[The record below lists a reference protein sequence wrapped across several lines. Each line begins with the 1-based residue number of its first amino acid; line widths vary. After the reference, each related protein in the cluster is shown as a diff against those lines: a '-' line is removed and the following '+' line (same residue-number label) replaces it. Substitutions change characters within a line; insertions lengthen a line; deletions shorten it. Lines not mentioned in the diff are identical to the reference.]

1 MDEFLTGVERFKTLF
16 LRVGEIGALAVGFI
30 VLIYLLLGENS
41 GDIVIGVIANISVMV
56 NVLTPNVLI
65 GAALV
70 VFLLGIVKHKH

>member
-1 MDEFLTGVERFKTLF
+1 MDEFLTGVERLKTLF
-16 LRVGEIGALAVGFI
+16 LRVGELGALAVGFI

-41 GDIVIGVIANISVMV
+41 GDFVIGVIANISVMV

-70 VFLLGIVKHKH
+70 VFLLGIAKHKH

>member
-1 MDEFLTGVERFKTLF
+1 MDEFLTGVERLKTLF
-16 LRVGEIGALAVGFI
+16 LRVGELGALAVGFI

-41 GDIVIGVIANISVMV
+41 GDFVIGVIANISVMV

-70 VFLLGIVKHKH
+70 LFLLGIVKQKH

>member
-1 MDEFLTGVERFKTLF
+1 MDEFLTGDERLKTLF
-16 LRVGEIGALAVGFI
+16 LRVGELGALAVGFI

-41 GDIVIGVIANISVMV
+41 GDFVIGVIANISVMV

-70 VFLLGIVKHKH
+70 VFLLGIAKHKH

>member
-1 MDEFLTGVERFKTLF
+1 M
-16 LRVGEIGALAVGFI
+16 AVGFI

-41 GDIVIGVIANISVMV
+41 GDFVIGVIANISVMV

-70 VFLLGIVKHKH
+70 VFLLGIAKHKH